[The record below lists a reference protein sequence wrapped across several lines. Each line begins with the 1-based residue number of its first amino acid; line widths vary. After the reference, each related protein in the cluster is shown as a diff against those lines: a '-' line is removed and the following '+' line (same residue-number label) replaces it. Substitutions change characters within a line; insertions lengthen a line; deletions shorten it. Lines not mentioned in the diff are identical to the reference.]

1 MKKSI
6 LAVAIPA
13 LMAANSAFAFELLAT
28 DTATVGFY
36 GELRARIYDE
46 DKKDEDTKLEAYA
59 DSIGVSLDY
68 NVAPGLDAVG
78 LLEFGT
84 DADATNSSK
93 LNHKKAYAG
102 FASETLGTV
111 TFGKQNLPFDA
122 LGNAA
127 LGYDFDENAEFGSMD
142 NNSSVDYEY
151 LSDMLWVNA
160 AYGFREKGTVD
171 SHEVS
176 QLAVGV
182 TVAGLTVNA
191 GYSDEGSDLDAW
203 IVEAIYGIGDLTLA
217 GQYTEQSQ
225 NDLDGNAYALAAS
238 YNYGPGYMF
247 AGYETKDDDI
257 SGIDA
262 DYAYAGADYRFNE
275 YARVFAEY
283 GFEDPEN
290 DDSQNKFGVGL
301 RLYW

>member
-13 LMAANSAFAFELLAT
+13 LMAANSAFAFELLST
-28 DTATVGFY
+28 DTATVDFY
-36 GELRARIYDE
+36 GELRANIYDL
-46 DKKDEDTKLEAYA
+46 DDENNTQLDAYA
-59 DSIGVSLDY
+59 DSIGVKLSV
-68 NVAPGLDAVG
+68 NVAPGLDAIG

-84 DADATNSSK
+84 SPDESTQ

-102 FASETLGTV
+102 FASDTLGTV

-127 LGYDFDENAEFGSMD
+127 LGYDFDENAEFGSTEHD
-142 NNSSVDYEY
+142 SSVDYEY

-160 AYGFREKGTVD
+160 AYGFPEGEQD
-171 SHEVS
+171 DPEVS

-182 TVAGLTVNA
+182 TFAGLTLNA
-191 GYSDEGSDLDAW
+191 GYSDEGNDLDNW
-203 IVEAIYGIGDLTLA
+203 IVEALYGIGDVVLA
-217 GQYTEQSQ
+217 GQYAEQKL
-225 NDLDGNAYALAAS
+225 NDLDGNAYALAAA
-238 YNYGPGYMF
+238 YNYGMGYLF
-247 AGYETKDDDI
+247 AGYERKDDKDI
-257 SGIDA
+257 SAIDA

-283 GFEDPEN
+283 GFEDPQGG
-290 DDSQNKFGVGL
+290 DSQNKFNLGM